1 MLNRRI
7 NLSCIFLIPRAKTLL
22 IIILLS
28 ALPAYSQW
36 WERGKGYKESS
47 VYARAYCYGRGDKL
61 NHEEALYVAFMIDK
75 IEKITD
81 KEKTERT
88 KRVASMILE
97 YIAGS
102 GSNDEFAGCRRSH
115 TGELI
120 QSAR

>member
-1 MLNRRI
+1 M
-7 NLSCIFLIPRAKTLL
+7 
-22 IIILLS
+22 
-28 ALPAYSQW
+28 PAFSQW

-75 IEKITD
+75 IDKITD
-81 KEKTERT
+81 KEKTERI

-102 GSNDEFAGCRRSH
+102 GSNDEFAGCRRAH